1 MAVYVLNALVPPQS
15 GQGLLKI
22 SPATIAEV
30 RQAISQGAQCY
41 IGHPA
46 TARLLNVAPNRGEA
60 KPKEGDIAFVLRLRF
75 RPQVSGQEVEVKE
88 SDLEVLRVEYLS
100 ISALHALNVQGLK

>member
-1 MAVYVLNALVPPQS
+1 MVVYVLNALIPPTS
-15 GQGLLKI
+15 GLGLLKV
-22 SPATIAEV
+22 SPATVEEVKRAIA
-30 RQAISQGAQCY
+30 SGAQCY

-60 KPKEGDIAFVLRLRF
+60 KPQAGDVAFVLRLRF
-75 RPQVSGQEVEVKE
+75 RPAQSGQEVEVRE

-100 ISALHALNVQGLK
+100 AEALHALSVQGLK